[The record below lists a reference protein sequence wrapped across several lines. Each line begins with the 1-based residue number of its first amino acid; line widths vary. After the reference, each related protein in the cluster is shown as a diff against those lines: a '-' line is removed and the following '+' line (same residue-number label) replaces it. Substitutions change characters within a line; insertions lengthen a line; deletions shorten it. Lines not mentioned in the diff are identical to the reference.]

1 MSALPP
7 EFQTWLDYALA
18 TMDEHR
24 EKLVRTAD
32 QSGALTCADI
42 QTAALAELD
51 HLRRKAAM
59 PWVGLLEVWQK
70 ELSKKLGRSAE
81 DIVANN
87 LQATDF
93 FDESILIQFEDGTY
107 LKFQRA
113 FYVGE
118 APDDGA
124 IHRIA
129 VFTEHC
135 GYHEFWIGPGSRIP
149 SRWALMCGRS
159 RGKSGRR

>member
-24 EKLVRTAD
+24 EKSVRTAD
-32 QSGALTCADI
+32 QNGALTYADI

-59 PWVGLLEVWQK
+59 PWVGLLEVWQM

-93 FDESILIQFEDGTY
+93 SDESILIQYEDGTN

-113 FYVGE
+113 FFTLERRQMTGE
-118 APDDGA
+118 YIVLQCLQSTVATMN
-124 IHRIA
+124 
-129 VFTEHC
+129 F
-135 GYHEFWIGPGSRIP
+135 GSDP
-149 SRWALMCGRS
+149 VVA
-159 RGKSGRR
+159 